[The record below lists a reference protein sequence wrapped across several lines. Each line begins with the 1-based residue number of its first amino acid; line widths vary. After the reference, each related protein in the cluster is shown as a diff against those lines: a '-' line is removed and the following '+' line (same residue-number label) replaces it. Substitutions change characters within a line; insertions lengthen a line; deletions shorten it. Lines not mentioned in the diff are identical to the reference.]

1 MVDENPVKALIASL
15 AAMGD
20 DERPE
25 TMFDDIGNAYDTHET
40 VREEML
46 EAAHVEVAKL
56 AATNEALQKQVIDLT
71 KHNYEL
77 LRATG
82 TNDAAADTTSTET
95 DNDDD
100 SSAIDGLFDDE
111 ETE

>member
-1 MVDENPVKALIASL
+1 MFDENPVKALIASL
-15 AAMGD
+15 AAMGA

-25 TMFDDIGNAYDTHET
+25 TMLDDIGGAFDTHET

-46 EAAHVEVAKL
+46 EAAHSEVAKL

-82 TNDAAADTTSTET
+82 TNNDAADTSTDT